1 MKWIVT
7 TTYSFDPDITAVEF
21 SAEQEE
27 KAEKYLQWAYERFL
41 KIEREE
47 SCIPLNENACYIE
60 NRYAKIVWLDDTYA
74 ELCLSCTI
82 DPEEE
87 FEEYYRKSAGQMERI
102 EEAYVYSKE
111 FYYDTLVGR
120 ALLFEPINNVN
131 YYESVDEYEKWL
143 KDWEYENI
151 ENIQRFN
158 SKYDKVM
165 HRTESVESES
175 GECIARNDYYE
186 CYYNDTL
193 ADVKEVWFIKKQKN

>member
-1 MKWIVT
+1 
-7 TTYSFDPDITAVEF
+7 
-21 SAEQEE
+21 
-27 KAEKYLQWAYERFL
+27 
-41 KIEREE
+41 
-47 SCIPLNENACYIE
+47 
-60 NRYAKIVWLDDTYA
+60 
-74 ELCLSCTI
+74 
-82 DPEEE
+82 
-87 FEEYYRKSAGQMERI
+87 MERT

-143 KDWEYENI
+143 KGWEYENI

-165 HRTESVESES
+165 HRTESVESKS

-193 ADVKEVWFIKKQKN
+193 ADVKEVWFIKKTKKLEE

>member
-1 MKWIVT
+1 
-7 TTYSFDPDITAVEF
+7 
-21 SAEQEE
+21 
-27 KAEKYLQWAYERFL
+27 
-41 KIEREE
+41 
-47 SCIPLNENACYIE
+47 
-60 NRYAKIVWLDDTYA
+60 
-74 ELCLSCTI
+74 
-82 DPEEE
+82 
-87 FEEYYRKSAGQMERI
+87 MERT

-143 KDWEYENI
+143 KGWEYENI
-151 ENIQRFN
+151 ENIQCFN

-165 HRTESVESES
+165 HRTESVESKS

-193 ADVKEVWFIKKQKN
+193 ADVKEVWFIKKQKNRRIKKRGSFA